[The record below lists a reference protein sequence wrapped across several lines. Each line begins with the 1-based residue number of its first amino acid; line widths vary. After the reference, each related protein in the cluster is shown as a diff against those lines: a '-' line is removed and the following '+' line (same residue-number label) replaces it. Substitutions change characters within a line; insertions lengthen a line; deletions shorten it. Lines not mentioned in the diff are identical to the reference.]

1 MRLNQL
7 SPAEDSRHDRRRV
20 GRGISAGQGK
30 TCGRG
35 HKGQNSR
42 SGGRVRPGFEG
53 GQQPLQRRLPAF
65 GFRSRIGLFT
75 GEVFL
80 SELKKVEGDVVDMT
94 SLRNAGIVSVA
105 IRRVKIV
112 LSGSIERA
120 YTVKGIRVTA
130 GARRAIEAAGGTVVE
145 E

>member
-1 MRLNQL
+1 M
-7 SPAEDSRHDRRRV
+7 
-20 GRGISAGQGK
+20 
-30 TCGRG
+30 
-35 HKGQNSR
+35 
-42 SGGRVRPGFEG
+42 RPGFEG

-80 SELKKVEGDVVDMT
+80 SELKKVKGDVVDMA
-94 SLRNAGIVSVA
+94 SLKNAGIISVA

-130 GARRAIEAAGGTVVE
+130 GARRAIEAAGGTVE

>member
-7 SPAEDSRHDRRRV
+7 SPAEGSRHSRRRV

-30 TCGRG
+30 TGGRG

-75 GEVFL
+75 GEVCL
-80 SELKKVEGDVVDMT
+80 SELKELDGDVVDMA
-94 SLRNAGIVSVA
+94 SLRSAGIVSVTT
-105 IRRVKIV
+105 RRVKIV
-112 LSGSIERA
+112 LSGTVERA
-120 YTVKGIRVTA
+120 YTVKGIRITA
-130 GARRAIEAAGGTVVE
+130 GAAKAIEAAGGSVE
-145 E
+145 Q